1 MSEDKYRAALDMAAK
16 QLSYRALSA
25 KMLRDKLLA
34 KGHDEEAAD
43 YALAWLTERSL
54 LNDTL
59 FAENVVRSYTRK
71 GYGAARIRQ
80 ELTRRGIDRDTAEA
94 AMQTFSPDE
103 AQILA
108 LLEKRLRGDVSDRKE
123 VEKAVAAIRCRRKNN
138 KHPAFCTESGM
149 FDFIAVNRLHE
160 SRGWSII
167 IRGENSTGKEVFPWK
182 PIKFPPAQMCPKRTN
197 GRFRICLRPT
207 MTGVPR

>member
-54 LNDTL
+54 LNDAL
-59 FAENVVRSYTRK
+59 FAESVVRGYTRK
-71 GYGAARIRQ
+71 GAARIRQ

-103 AQILA
+103 AQMLA

-123 VEKAVAAIRCRRKNN
+123 VEKAVAALQRRGFAWN
-138 KHPAFCTESGM
+138 
-149 FDFIAVNRLHE
+149 D
-160 SRGWSII
+160 
-167 IRGENSTGKEVFPWK
+167 
-182 PIKFPPAQMCPKRTN
+182 IKRALETYGSSLPEEE
-197 GRFRICLRPT
+197 
-207 MTGVPR
+207 

>member
-54 LNDTL
+54 LNDML
-59 FAENVVRSYTRK
+59 FAESVVRSYTRK

-94 AMQTFSPDE
+94 AMQTCSS
-103 AQILA
+103 
-108 LLEKRLRGDVSDRKE
+108 VSCSDRRPRIC
-123 VEKAVAAIRCRRKNN
+123 VFTWSTASAIRCS
-138 KHPAFCTESGM
+138 A
-149 FDFIAVNRLHE
+149 
-160 SRGWSII
+160 
-167 IRGENSTGKEVFPWK
+167 
-182 PIKFPPAQMCPKRTN
+182 
-197 GRFRICLRPT
+197 RI
-207 MTGVPR
+207 V

>member
-54 LNDTL
+54 LNDML
-59 FAENVVRSYTRK
+59 FAESVVRGYTRK
-71 GYGAARIRQ
+71 GYGAARI
-80 ELTRRGIDRDTAEA
+80 RRGIDRDTAEA

-103 AQILA
+103 AQMLA

-123 VEKAVAAIRCRRKNN
+123 VEKAVAALQRRGFAWNDIKR
-138 KHPAFCTESGM
+138 ALETYG
-149 FDFIAVNRLHE
+149 
-160 SRGWSII
+160 
-167 IRGENSTGKEVFPWK
+167 NSLPEEE
-182 PIKFPPAQMCPKRTN
+182 
-197 GRFRICLRPT
+197 
-207 MTGVPR
+207 